1 MKYYS
6 EEEILMTFPYW
17 SNLTKDVTKEIVDH
31 MTGIETFAETDQRS
45 SDRERIRM
53 ELWKEMYIQS
63 RLSGSLPDH
72 AEVIG
77 RNAVDRFDK
86 QFPNS

>member
-53 ELWKEMYIQS
+53 ELWKDMMVMHA
-63 RLSGSLPDH
+63 GST
-72 AEVIG
+72 I
-77 RNAVDRFDK
+77 AVDYATQALEAFDK
-86 QFPNS
+86 QFSK